1 MAEKYSLWCGWH
13 DESGFDEDTLSG
25 SEEVSWRKIKHGD
38 FWDLRQNINLGG
50 IVKEMQSIGWTV
62 RPVLIVPAD
71 YRKEDV
77 KLTQVS
83 SVINISTEE

>member
-1 MAEKYSLWCGWH
+1 MAERSVLWCGWH
-13 DESGFDEDTLSG
+13 NETGFDEDTLSR

-38 FWDLRQNINLGG
+38 HWDLKQNINLGG

-62 RPVLIVPAD
+62 RPVLISSAD

-77 KLTQVS
+77 ATCTAP
-83 SVINISTEE
+83 STVNLSTK